1 MGLPPEL
8 DRLGAA
14 LTYAA
19 ARKHTRA
26 ERRRRLAASLAAGL
40 FVFAALSPT
49 PLDRADQPLPNFLN
63 FAITTTSASAAER
76 CDQPRGQRFDEA
88 ACDDAAAPQAMR

>member
-1 MGLPPEL
+1 MDLPPEL

-14 LTYAA
+14 LTHAA
-19 ARKHTRA
+19 VRKNTRE
-26 ERRRRLAASLAAGL
+26 ERQRRLAASLAAGL

-49 PLDRADQPLPNFLN
+49 PLDRADQPLPGFLN
-63 FAITTTSASAAER
+63 FAIATNAAAAER

-88 ACDDAAAPQAMR
+88 ACDDAAAPQAIR

>member
-14 LTYAA
+14 LTHAA

-26 ERRRRLAASLAAGL
+26 QRRRRTAASLAAGL
-40 FVFAALSPT
+40 FVLAALSPA
-49 PLDRADQPLPNFLN
+49 PLDRADQPLPDFLN
-63 FAITTTSASAAER
+63 FAIATSAAAAEQ

-88 ACDDAAAPQAMR
+88 ACDDSTAPQAIH

>member
-14 LTYAA
+14 LTHAA
-19 ARKHTRA
+19 EHKRTVGQ
-26 ERRRRLAASLAAGL
+26 RRRRTGASLAAGL
-40 FVFAALSPT
+40 FVFAAMSPT
-49 PLDRADQPLPNFLN
+49 PLDRADQPLPDFLN
-63 FAITTTSASAAER
+63 FAIATSAAAAER

-88 ACDDAAAPQAMR
+88 ACDDGTPPQAVH